1 MGIHSLTLISSC
13 LELILSAAELW
24 LLFLAAIRI
33 NNSLVHIQLSLYQKF
48 LEVTPSDFTETHVSL
63 TLTTFFF

>member
-48 LEVTPSDFTETHVSL
+48 LEVTPSDVTKTHVSL